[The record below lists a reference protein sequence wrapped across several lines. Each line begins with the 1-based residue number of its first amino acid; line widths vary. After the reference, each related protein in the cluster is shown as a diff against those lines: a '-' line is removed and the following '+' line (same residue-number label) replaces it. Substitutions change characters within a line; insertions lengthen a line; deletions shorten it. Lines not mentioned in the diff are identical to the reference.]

1 MRQGL
6 KNLLTACLAAAA
18 LTAPVARAAWPEKPI
33 RFVVPYA
40 AGGAADALART
51 VATELAQRLKQSVI
65 VENKPGAGGTIGAM
79 AVASAPAD
87 GHTFLYDAT
96 AFAVNP
102 SLYPK
107 LGFSYGKDFVPIS
120 MVARIPTLLVVP
132 ANSRF
137 NSVAEL
143 VKYAKANP
151 GKLSYASAGN
161 GGAAHLSGELFK
173 QGHGL
178 AIVHIPYRGGAPAL
192 TDLSGGTVD
201 LMFSAVTASG
211 PLVKAGRIKALATA
225 FDSRL
230 EAMPEMP
237 TIAETGLKGFSA
249 YEWNGIFAPAGTP
262 PDVVKRMET
271 EMREVLSS
279 PAMRERL
286 QGQGALPASGGAKEL
301 DDFVTAETAKWA
313 RVIKAARI
321 TID

>member
-1 MRQGL
+1 
-6 KNLLTACLAAAA
+6 
-18 LTAPVARAAWPEKPI
+18 
-33 RFVVPYA
+33 
-40 AGGAADALART
+40 
-51 VATELAQRLKQSVI
+51 
-65 VENKPGAGGTIGAM
+65 
-79 AVASAPAD
+79 
-87 GHTFLYDAT
+87 
-96 AFAVNP
+96 
-102 SLYPK
+102 
-107 LGFSYGKDFVPIS
+107 
-120 MVARIPTLLVVP
+120 
-132 ANSRF
+132 
-137 NSVAEL
+137 
-143 VKYAKANP
+143 
-151 GKLSYASAGN
+151 
-161 GGAAHLSGELFK
+161 
-173 QGHGL
+173 
-178 AIVHIPYRGGAPAL
+178 
-192 TDLSGGTVD
+192 VD